1 MFHLW
6 YGQMFTNEK
15 ANPSEFLWPFIY
27 RSVTLQPTSHI
38 LLLLF
43 RIITFHMKKLLEKRQ
58 KPSLMSQWPLRFC
71 RKKHSI
77 CPLIAVYVSISWI
90 TILISFIIVFSLSTI
105 DKHSR
110 TKLLTFVEWYSDD
123 LMNKVL
129 LFICLFLYHFAFI
142 EIVFV

>member
-6 YGQMFTNEK
+6 YRQMFTNQK

-27 RSVTLQPTSHI
+27 GSVTLQPSSHI

-43 RIITFHMKKLLEKRQ
+43 RIIPFHMKTFLEKRQ
-58 KPSLMSQWPLRFC
+58 KPSLMSQWPLRFR

-77 CPLIAVYVSISWI
+77 CPLNAIYVPISWI

-105 DKHSR
+105 GKHSW
-110 TKLLTFVEWYSDD
+110 TKLLTFVEWHSDY

-129 LFICLFLYHFAFI
+129 LFICLFLSHFAFI